1 MRLPRRKTQSP
12 GHRTMSDRQVA
23 ATEDYREPRRI
34 RTFMI
39 QRTHSPLAVVGKT
52 IQMLL
57 LLAYALFALFPLLW
71 MVIMSL
77 KPDSQMLTTTF
88 IFTPTL
94 ENYATVLRSDYT
106 RFFFNN
112 LIVSVS
118 AVLVSL
124 VVGVPAAYALARF
137 QFKLKEDIAFTIL
150 SFRFAP
156 EILVILPLFL
166 IYQRTGLYDTYF
178 GLIWVYQLITLPL
191 LIWILRGYFEDISP
205 DIEAAAQLDGYS
217 WWQVFLKVLLP
228 LVKPGLV
235 AAGLLC
241 FIFAWNAFTFPLL
254 LSDARAQTSTVVALR
269 FLASDTVHYG
279 QVAAAATISA
289 LPEVILALIIQK
301 HLVRGLS
308 FGAVKG

>member
-1 MRLPRRKTQSP
+1 MNESVSIFTLVGRVSKT
-12 GHRTMSDRQVA
+12 V
-23 ATEDYREPRRI
+23 
-34 RTFMI
+34 
-39 QRTHSPLAVVGKT
+39 
-52 IQMLL
+52 LL
-57 LLAYALFALFPLLW
+57 LVYALFALFPLLW
-71 MVIMSL
+71 MIIMSL
-77 KPDSQMLTTTF
+77 KPDSQMFTTTF
-88 IFTPTL
+88 IFSPTM
-94 ENYATVLRSDYT
+94 ENYSAVFLRSDYPH
-106 RFFFNN
+106 FFFNN
-112 LIVSVS
+112 LLVSIS
-118 AVLVSL
+118 AVLLSL
-124 VVGVPAAYALARF
+124 IVGVPAAYALARF
-137 QFKLKEDIAFTIL
+137 HFRLKEDIAFTIL

-289 LPEVILALIIQK
+289 LPEVILALLIQK